1 MNQTAINYATALYE
15 LSIPGEAVDETD
27 ALFAQAPQLRQV
39 LSSPVTSLKEKHA
52 AIVRIFPPAMQN
64 FLKELC
70 DNQDADRIG
79 EILEAYRGLCL
90 EKNGILR
97 AELRCAVQPTG
108 EQLEQMTARLCR
120 KYHKSDV
127 RWTIRHDPSLIGGF
141 VIRVGDV
148 ESDWSLKGRLK
159 QLQQKLMW
167 R

>member
-1 MNQTAINYATALYE
+1 M
-15 LSIPGEAVDETD
+15 DETD

-120 KYHKSDV
+120 KYQKSDV

>member
-1 MNQTAINYATALYE
+1 ML
-15 LSIPGEAVDETD
+15 LSLIHI
-27 ALFAQAPQLRQV
+27 
-39 LSSPVTSLKEKHA
+39 LKEKHA

-120 KYHKSDV
+120 KYQKSDV

>member
-1 MNQTAINYATALYE
+1 
-15 LSIPGEAVDETD
+15 
-27 ALFAQAPQLRQV
+27 
-39 LSSPVTSLKEKHA
+39 
-52 AIVRIFPPAMQN
+52 MQN

-70 DNQDADRIG
+70 DNQDVDRIG

-120 KYHKSDV
+120 KYQKSDV

>member
-120 KYHKSDV
+120 KYQQSDV

>member
-15 LSIPGEAVDETD
+15 LSIPSEAVDETD

-52 AIVRIFPPAMQN
+52 AIVRIFPPATQN

-97 AELRCAVQPTG
+97 AELRCAVEPTG

-120 KYHKSDV
+120 KYQKSDV

>member
-15 LSIPGEAVDETD
+15 LSIPGEAVDET
-27 ALFAQAPQLRQV
+27 AGLFAQAPQLQQV

-52 AIVRIFPPAMQN
+52 AIVRIFPPVMQN

-70 DNQDADRIG
+70 DNQDVDRIG

-90 EKNGILR
+90 EKEGILQ
-97 AELRCAVQPTG
+97 AELRCAARPSGV
-108 EQLEQMTARLCR
+108 QLEQM
-120 KYHKSDV
+120 
-127 RWTIRHDPSLIGGF
+127 IGGF